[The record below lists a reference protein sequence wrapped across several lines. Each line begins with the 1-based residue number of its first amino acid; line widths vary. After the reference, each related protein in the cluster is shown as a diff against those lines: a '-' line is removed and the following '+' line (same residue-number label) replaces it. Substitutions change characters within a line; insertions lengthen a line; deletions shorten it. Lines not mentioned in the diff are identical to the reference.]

1 MRGPPRSRGRRAL
14 PTDRGMA
21 RPARREERQELKLSE
36 AAQTLLDECR
46 MVLPGIQALFG
57 FQLIAVFNDRFTKEL
72 GRFDQQLHLA
82 AIALVALAVALVMTP
97 AAFHRSRG
105 SREVTDTFIHVSS
118 ILLLASMIPLAIG
131 LALDF
136 HLIVK
141 LVVGDATLA
150 LACGLALFAVT
161 IGFWFVFPRLRGLHA
176 RLAALRESAGH
187 R

>member
-1 MRGPPRSRGRRAL
+1 
-14 PTDRGMA
+14 MA
-21 RPARREERQELKLSE
+21 RPARREERQQLRLSE

-57 FQLIAVFNDRFTKEL
+57 FQLIAVFNERFAKEL
-72 GRFDQQLHLA
+72 GRVDQELHLA

-118 ILLLASMIPLAIG
+118 LLLVASMMPLAMG

-136 HLIVK
+136 HLIAK
-141 LVVGDATLA
+141 LVIGDDQVAA
-150 LACGLALFAVT
+150 LLGLALFALLVL
-161 IGFWFVFPRLRGLHA
+161 FWFVFPRLRGLHQ
-176 RLAALRESAGH
+176 RLAALREEFGH

>member
-1 MRGPPRSRGRRAL
+1 
-14 PTDRGMA
+14 MA

-57 FQLIAVFNDRFTKEL
+57 FQLIAVFNERFSKDL
-72 GRFDQQLHLA
+72 DRFDQQLHMA

-105 SREVTDTFIHVSS
+105 SREVTDTFIHISS
-118 ILLLASMIPLAIG
+118 LLLLASMVPLALG
-131 LALDF
+131 LSVDF
-136 HLIVK
+136 HLIAK
-141 LVVGDATLA
+141 LVLGSEPLA
-150 LACGLALFAVT
+150 IASGLALFAVLM
-161 IGFWFVFPRLRGLHA
+161 GFWFVFPRLRAVHE
-176 RLAALRESAGH
+176 RLAALREGAGH